1 MMGKI
6 QEVPMKSLSL
16 PNIISLTLSAV
27 MVFVLAAFNLSSASA
42 QTGPPPTPQPANEP
56 APQVVVTEEA
66 PPAPICDPSRSIQ
79 VSGTAVVNV
88 TPDRVLI
95 QLGVQSNGSS
105 AAKVEAANSK
115 TIQRVVNALK
125 KLGVAQK
132 DIVTDR
138 YIIEPV
144 YDDYSDLHIKGYRIN
159 NVVAVTLRDLSK
171 VNPVLVAALEAGA
184 NQVLNTEFYLSD
196 LRTYRDQARTMAMT
210 AAREK
215 ASDLAQAAGSDI
227 DCALNINE
235 NTWSY
240 FNGWGWYGGGGN
252 SRTSSLWMQNAVQ
265 NAAPPAGAEGAL
277 SESGPISVGQIS
289 VKAEVS
295 ASFSLK

>member
-6 QEVPMKSLSL
+6 QEVPMKSQSL

-27 MVFVLAAFNLSSASA
+27 MVFVLAALNLSSASA
-42 QTGPPPTPQPANEP
+42 QTGPTPTLQPTNEPTPQVA
-56 APQVVVTEEA
+56 VTEASA
-66 PPAPICDPSRSIQ
+66 PVCDPSRSIQ

-125 KLGVAQK
+125 KLGVVQK
-132 DIVTDR
+132 DIVTDL

-144 YDDYSDLHIKGYRIN
+144 YDDYNNLKIKGYRIN
-159 NVVAVTLRDLSK
+159 NVVAITLRDVSK
-171 VNPVLVAALEAGA
+171 VNPVLTAALEAGA

-210 AAREK
+210 AAKEK

-227 DCALNINE
+227 DCVLNINE

-240 FNGWGWYGGGGN
+240 FNGWGWYGGGN
-252 SRTSSLWMQNAVQ
+252 SRTSSLWTQNAVQ
-265 NAAPPAGAEGAL
+265 NAAPPAEAEGAL

-289 VKAEVS
+289 VRAEVS

>member
-27 MVFVLAAFNLSSASA
+27 MVFVLAALNLSSASA
-42 QTGPPPTPQPANEP
+42 QTGPTPTPQPTSEP

-66 PPAPICDPSRSIQ
+66 PPAPVCDPSRSIQ

-115 TIQRVVNALK
+115 TIQRVVNAIK
-125 KLGVAQK
+125 KLGVPQK

-144 YDDYSDLHIKGYRIN
+144 YEDYADLRIKGYRIN
-159 NVVAVTLRDLSK
+159 NVVAITLRDLSK

-196 LRTYRDQARTMAMT
+196 LRKYRDQARTMAMT
-210 AAREK
+210 AAKEK

-227 DCALNINE
+227 DCVLNINE
-235 NTWSY
+235 NTRSY
-240 FNGWGWYGGGGN
+240 FNGWGWFGGGN
-252 SRTSSLWMQNAVQ
+252 SSSRDLWTQNAVQ

-289 VKAEVS
+289 VRAEVS

>member
-1 MMGKI
+1 
-6 QEVPMKSLSL
+6 MKSQSL

-27 MVFVLAAFNLSSASA
+27 MVFVLAALNLSSASA
-42 QTGPPPTPQPANEP
+42 QTGPTPTLQPTSEPTIQAVVTP
-56 APQVVVTEEA
+56 APA
-66 PPAPICDPSRSIQ
+66 PVCDPNRSIQ

-144 YDDYSDLHIKGYRIN
+144 YDDYNSLKIKGYRIN
-159 NVVAVTLRDLSK
+159 NVVAITLSDLSK
-171 VNPVLVAALEAGA
+171 VNPVMTAALEAGA

-196 LRTYRDQARTMAMT
+196 LRTHRDQARTMAMT
-210 AAREK
+210 AAKEK
-215 ASDLAQAAGSDI
+215 AGDLARAAGSDI
-227 DCALNINE
+227 DCVLNINE

-240 FNGWGWYGGGGN
+240 FNGWGWYGGN
-252 SRTSSLWMQNAVQ
+252 SSSRDLWTQNAVQ
-265 NAAPPAGAEGAL
+265 NAAPPVEAAGAL

-289 VKAEVS
+289 VRAEVS